1 MRGGGGGVL
10 CLTEVLGRC
19 GYSWGYKTTEN
30 QPINFRVYIILFHRH
45 KALELALLSKQSAF
59 STEFTSPL

>member
-19 GYSWGYKTTEN
+19 GYSWGCKTTEI

-45 KALELALLSKQSAF
+45 KALELALL
-59 STEFTSPL
+59 